1 MNKYKFLILTV
12 ILMIAGC
19 GGGGGG
25 VELNA
30 TKSDTVRMNQIKWD
44 SFIGSATAM
53 LN

>member
-19 GGGGGG
+19 GGGGG

>member
-1 MNKYKFLILTV
+1 MDKYKYFILTV

-19 GGGGGG
+19 GGGGT

-44 SFIGSATAM
+44 SFIGSATST